1 MRFRSFLLL
10 GENLNPR
17 QLGGNDKFSR
27 KGVNVRL
34 CSPLALEKYFKTP
47 AGVVGAQ
54 KQLVIISC
62 LSYHPYTI
70 PM

>member
-1 MRFRSFLLL
+1 MRFRSFLPLR
-10 GENLNPR
+10 GNLNPYH
-17 QLGGNDKFSR
+17 LGNGKFSCS
-27 KGVNVRL
+27 GVSVRL
-34 CSPLALEKYFKTP
+34 CNPLALEKYFKTP